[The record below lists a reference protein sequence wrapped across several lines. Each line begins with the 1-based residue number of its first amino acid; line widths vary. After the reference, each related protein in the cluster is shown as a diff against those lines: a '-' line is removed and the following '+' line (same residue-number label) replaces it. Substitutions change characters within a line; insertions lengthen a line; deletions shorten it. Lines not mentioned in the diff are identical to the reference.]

1 MTTVAKEKAIG
12 IDLFAGAGGM
22 SLGAKMAGVSVS
34 YALEKD
40 IYAAKTYQANHPST
54 NVINADI
61 RDVTTLSISSK
72 LPIILFG
79 GAPCQGFSTSN
90 RRTNSRTNPDNW
102 LYKEFIRMLRT
113 LSPDWVVFENV
124 TGLLEMESGAFFKGV
139 LSDFSDSGYECV
151 YTVLKATNFGIPQ
164 NRNRLFI
171 IGSKSKKKLIITEKN
186 DLPKFTVR
194 DAFCDLPHL
203 ENGASV
209 DTLKYSKLPDN
220 EYALSMRGT
229 LNESTGHLVSRNSD
243 YVLKRYKYIN
253 QGENWTSIP
262 PELME
267 NYSDPSRCHTGI
279 YRRLSENEAS
289 VVIGNYRKNMLI
301 HPTENR
307 GLSVREAARL
317 QSFPDYYVFKGSLGY
332 QQQQVGNAVPPLM
345 AKHIFQ
351 TILEQM

>member
-1 MTTVAKEKAIG
+1 MAKEKVIG

-22 SLGAKMAGVSVS
+22 SLGAKMAGVSIS

-40 IYAAKTYQANHPST
+40 MYAAKTYQANHPST
-54 NVINADI
+54 KVINADI
-61 RDVTTLSISSK
+61 RDVTTLSIPSK
-72 LPIILFG
+72 FPIILFG

-124 TGLLEMESGAFFKGV
+124 TGLLEMESGEFFKDV

-171 IGSKSKKKLIITEKN
+171 IGSKSKTKLIITEKN
-186 DLPKFTVR
+186 DMPKYTVR
-194 DAFCDLPHL
+194 DAFCDLPRL
-203 ENGASV
+203 ENGASI
-209 DTLKYSKLPDN
+209 DKLEYPKLPDN

-229 LNESTGHLVSRNSD
+229 LTECTGHLVSRNAD
-243 YVLKRYKYIN
+243 YVLRRYKYIN
-253 QGENWTSIP
+253 QGENWSSIP
-262 PELME
+262 PELMK
-267 NYSDPSRCHTGI
+267 NYADTSRCHTGI

-317 QSFPDYYVFKGSLGY
+317 QSFPDSYVFKGSLGY

-345 AKHIFQ
+345 AKHVFQ